1 MIPVHNIYIIKKF
14 PKVYPLSTRISTL
27 KTIFYLVNILKLTML
42 YCDVSNCDCCK
53 RIRVNH
59 DNNLF
64 EKIYCNVVKRTRLCG
79 INHDSLKYC
88 CADICNGETIYCT
101 KRPTQISYYTTHH
114 AEKVYGIFTLIKK
127 NLMLLY
133 VIFDTTMYLMRI
145 VSIYYELFFFILC
158 VFKYSFPL
166 SNSSFNK

>member
-1 MIPVHNIYIIKKF
+1 MYDTCSQHIYNKKIS
-14 PKVYPLSTRISTL
+14 KSLSI
-27 KTIFYLVNILKLTML
+27 VNQNFNVENHILFGQYFETSIL
-42 YCDVSNCDCCK
+42 YCAVSNCDCCK

-145 VSIYYELFFFILC
+145 VSIYY
-158 VFKYSFPL
+158 
-166 SNSSFNK
+166 